1 MDYGHGPSAIIMIMS
16 SSSVTTSMA
25 EFDFLVSFLQGLW
38 IAKMPICSILVDHGR
53 IISVTVKQ
61 LVTSTLSVRS
71 TVTRHRP
78 MRLSKFFGFRRPVQS
93 FVPCIANND
102 SH

>member
-1 MDYGHGPSAIIMIMS
+1 MIMS

-38 IAKMPICSILVDHGR
+38 LAKMPICSILVDHGR

-71 TVTRHRP
+71 TVTRPRP

>member
-1 MDYGHGPSAIIMIMS
+1 MDYGHGRSAIRIMS

-38 IAKMPICSILVDHGR
+38 LAKMPICSILVDHGR

-71 TVTRHRP
+71 TVSRPRP
-78 MRLSKFFGFRRPVQS
+78 MWLSKFFLFRRPVQS

>member
-1 MDYGHGPSAIIMIMS
+1 MIMS

-38 IAKMPICSILVDHGR
+38 LAKMPICSILVDHGR

-71 TVTRHRP
+71 TVTRPRP
-78 MRLSKFFGFRRPVQS
+78 TRFPSFFDFDVQYEVLFRVVLIIMTPIKHPDKTRM
-93 FVPCIANND
+93 
-102 SH
+102 

>member
-1 MDYGHGPSAIIMIMS
+1 MLVDHGHGRSAIMIMS

-38 IAKMPICSILVDHGR
+38 PAKMPICSILVDHGR

-61 LVTSTLSVRS
+61 LVTSTLSVQT
-71 TVTRHRP
+71 TVTRPRS
-78 MRLSKFFGFRRPVQS
+78 MRLS
-93 FVPCIANND
+93 
-102 SH
+102 